1 VKAVFD
7 TNILI
12 AAFLTEGLCSGL
24 LIRAR
29 KRDFDL
35 VLSDDIIRE
44 FKNTL
49 TKKFKISSADVSE
62 ITSIVTEA
70 ASEISGAPSGRS
82 RRLPVITRPPASYG
96 AFLPRLE
103 PGDSKSR
110 GIDETTSIA
119 RTCRDQDDDMIIAC
133 AVSATADYIV
143 TGDEDLLVLKRYKN
157 IVIINPRNFEAL
169 FV

>member
-1 VKAVFD
+1 MKAVFD

-29 KRDFDL
+29 KRNFDL

-49 TKKFKISSADVSE
+49 TRKFKISSADVSE
-62 ITSIVTEA
+62 ITPIVTEA
-70 ASEISGAPSGRS
+70 VSEI
-82 RRLPVITRPPASYG
+82 
-96 AFLPRLE
+96 
-103 PGDSKSR
+103 
-110 GIDETTSIA
+110 IDKTTPIA

-143 TGDEDLLVLKRYKN
+143 TGDEDLLMLKRYKN

-169 FV
+169 FE